1 MNAVLDALHN
11 LGFDWHVALANLVNF
26 LIIFYILKRFFFG
39 TISKTLTDRKEK
51 IEKGLQDAKE
61 AALVLEEADKRK
73 SDILVEARE
82 KATLVLSETE
92 QRASKL
98 SQSLEIEANKKADV
112 ILSDAYKKIAF
123 LEEESE
129 LALSK
134 RIPQLAAKAVES
146 ILMEKMSPEENKK
159 FISKLL

>member
-129 LALSK
+129 LALGK